1 MQMVLTF
8 HQHPAYT
15 HFALIGGLMSLL
27 IDTPFL
33 NQDWHNHPSI
43 IGKMTDENW
52 VYMNLEDSMQ
62 SCVRGCLF
70 TVRPQ
75 DKDRVTRL
83 SEDLNENDLGCQFA
97 MVICTIG
104 AATMIVAWESYASC
118 KQTILDEQFIEKL
131 DRIKCDFYLTHI
143 GSSTST
149 YRECIRKQI
158 SPKEKI
164 QTRQEK
170 ESLLYLNGDIQV
182 KADFR
187 IIMAP

>member
-1 MQMVLTF
+1 MD
-8 HQHPAYT
+8 
-15 HFALIGGLMSLL
+15 SL
-27 IDTPFL
+27 IDVPFL
-33 NQDWHNHPSI
+33 NQDWHDHPGI
-43 IGKMTDENW
+43 IGKMTDESW

-70 TVRPQ
+70 TARPQ
-75 DKDRVTRL
+75 DKDKVVRL
-83 SEDLNENDLGCQFA
+83 SEKLSENDLGCQFA
-97 MVICTIG
+97 MVICTSG
-104 AATMIVAWESYASC
+104 AATMIVSWESYAAC
-118 KQTILDEQFIEKL
+118 KQSILGEQFIEEL

-170 ESLLYLNGDIQV
+170 ESLRYLSGDIQV
-182 KADFR
+182 RADFR
-187 IIMAP
+187 IITAP